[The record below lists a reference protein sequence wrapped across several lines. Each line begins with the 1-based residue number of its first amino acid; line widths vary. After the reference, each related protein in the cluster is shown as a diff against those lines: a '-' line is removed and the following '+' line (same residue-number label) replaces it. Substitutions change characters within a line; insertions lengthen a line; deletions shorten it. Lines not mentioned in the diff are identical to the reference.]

1 MTDFVPFGR
10 LASFPMTE
18 TEVRYPAATR
28 AAGPNLAF
36 RPDIEGLRAVAVA
49 AVVLFHAGVPGIGGG
64 YIGVDVF
71 FVISGFLITSLM
83 RREVA
88 TTGGLSLLRFY
99 GRRARRILPASSVVL
114 VTVILAGYHWL
125 GFLRGDEVAAD
136 GRWAALFASN
146 FRFAAQGVDYLES
159 QAAPSPLQHF
169 WSLAVEEQ
177 FYFVWPALLVLLIWL
192 GLRHFTPAVLAVAVA
207 ASLAWS
213 VWQAG
218 VTWSYFSPATRAWE
232 LGAGCLL
239 ALAAGRLSRI
249 PAGVSSLMAGVGLA
263 GIVVAALSFDDG
275 TTFPGYAATL
285 PVAATLLVLAGR
297 GDALL
302 GVAPLRWLG
311 QISYSLYLWHWPVLI
326 IATQAYGPLNG
337 RTRTGLVLLSVVLA
351 MATYALVEN
360 PIRRSAR
367 LRRSHL
373 ITAVLAVALILAPV
387 AVSLLKSAASPGAGD
402 EPQFQPRLGA
412 PVAHVQ
418 P

>member
-1 MTDFVPFGR
+1 
-10 LASFPMTE
+10 MTE
-18 TEVRYPAATR
+18 TTTEVRSPAAVG
-28 AAGPNLAF
+28 AAGPSLAF

-83 RREVA
+83 LREVA

-125 GFLRGDEVAAD
+125 GFLRGDEIASD

-146 FRFAAQGVDYLES
+146 FNFAAQGVDYLES

-192 GLRHFTPAVLAVAVA
+192 GLRHLTPGVLAVAVA
-207 ASLAWS
+207 ASLACS
-213 VWQAG
+213 VWQSG

-239 ALAAGRLSRI
+239 ALVAGRLSRI
-249 PAGVSSLMAGVGLA
+249 PAGLSSAMAGVGLA

-275 TTFPGYAATL
+275 TPFPGYAAAL
-285 PVAATLLVLAGR
+285 PVAATVLVLAGR

-311 QISYSLYLWHWPVLI
+311 KISYSLYLWHWPVLI
-326 IATQAYGPLNG
+326 IAGQAFGPLNG
-337 RTRTGLVLLSVVLA
+337 LTRTGLVLLSVVLA
-351 MATYALVEN
+351 IVTYVLVES
-360 PIRRSAR
+360 PIRRSGR

-373 ITAVLAVALILAPV
+373 LTALLALALILAPV
-387 AVSLLKSAASPGAGD
+387 AVALVKSATSPGAGD
-402 EPQFQPRLGA
+402 GPQFQPRLGA
-412 PVAHVQ
+412 PLAHVQ
-418 P
+418 L